1 VVTLS
6 VSTPYEKKKKI
17 CTLTFEYNTM
27 NMYVCVL
34 AKATIRKSVKPENKF
49 KLNTLACTIKL

>member
-1 VVTLS
+1 
-6 VSTPYEKKKKI
+6 
-17 CTLTFEYNTM
+17 M